1 MEKWLIWCDLN
12 SEQDA
17 LEVIFGNDCVSIR
30 GNTPIDRRE
39 EMERDWREGD
49 VPILITKPSLFGF
62 GLNWQHCSNMVFVG
76 LSDSYE
82 MYYQAKKRIDR
93 YGQTKEVHIHIITSN
108 TESAVLSNIQRKERD
123 AQRMADEMVSHMQVH
138 NTEAVHG
145 TRRRVDSY
153 NANKVMIIPNWL

>member
-1 MEKWLIWCDLN
+1 MLDFADGN
-12 SEQDA
+12 VHA
-17 LEVIFGNDCVSIR
+17 LVS
-30 GNTPIDRRE
+30 
-39 EMERDWREGD
+39 
-49 VPILITKPSLFGF
+49 KPSICGYGMNF
-62 GLNWQHCSNMVFVG
+62 QVCPNMVFVG

-93 YGQTKEVHIHIITSN
+93 YGQTNEVHIHIITSD